1 MDDPLKS
8 YLIPEEVLAVSREL
22 LAEPGEEGL
31 EAAVLWL
38 GTERHCGEVEILAA
52 HMPEQLGY
60 RSSEGVAVT
69 VVEGALSALI
79 AALPDGI
86 FVPVRL
92 HTHPGRAYHSSTDDA
107 NMLLSHR
114 GAISIVVPDFARRPI
129 ELPRCSVNELDSDH
143 RWRELS
149 AAEVEERFLVR

>member
-8 YLIPEEVLAVSREL
+8 YLIPEKILMVSREL

-38 GTERHCGEVEILAA
+38 GTERRGGEVEILAA
-52 HMPEQLGY
+52 HMPEQIAY

-69 VVEGALSALI
+69 VVEEALSALI
-79 AALPDGI
+79 GALPEGI
-86 FVPVRL
+86 FVPARL

-129 ELPRCSVNELDSDH
+129 ELPRCSVNELDSGH

-149 AAEVEERFLVR
+149 GTEVEERFLVR